1 MPHYVKTGFWTSSA
15 KKYND
20 YLDLEKLITSTIGP
34 IPNLLAGNNITIT
47 GTYPNLIVNT
57 IDPINI
63 IAGANIG
70 VTGTYPDITIAVTGL
85 SGGSGFTVF
94 NLN

>member
-1 MPHYVKTGFWTSSA
+1 MHYVKTGFWVESN

-20 YLDLEKLITSTIGP
+20 YLDLEKLISRTIGP
-34 IPNLLAGNNITIT
+34 LPNLIAGDNISIT
-47 GTYPNLIVNT
+47 GTYPNLT
-57 IDPINI
+57 INVS
-63 IAGANIG
+63 GF
-70 VTGTYPDITIAVTGL
+70 